1 MVNISAPELKETKVQ
16 ELPNPGGDASLLWN
30 MRSEAC
36 SAESSVFKLQP
47 HQRFL
52 RRVLSPDAP
61 TQSLL
66 MVHGTGTGKTC
77 TAIQIAEEFI
87 VRPEFQNKTVFVL
100 ASQSVQENFR
110 NQIFD
115 VSSVEMDSQGEL
127 LSKQCTGRRYLDI
140 LQRMKSQP
148 LKWSDQVGR
157 EKIMKSASKI
167 IDEFYEFWGY
177 VEFGNELAIEKTN
190 ARK

>member
-1 MVNISAPELKETKVQ
+1 
-16 ELPNPGGDASLLWN
+16 
-30 MRSEAC
+30 
-36 SAESSVFKLQP
+36 
-47 HQRFL
+47 
-52 RRVLSPDAP
+52 
-61 TQSLL
+61 
-66 MVHGTGTGKTC
+66 MVHGVGSGKTC

-148 LKWSDQVGR
+148 LKWSDQALSL
-157 EKIMKSASKI
+157 IHI
-167 IDEFYEFWGY
+167 
-177 VEFGNELAIEKTN
+177 
-190 ARK
+190 